1 MIINA
6 TQAVGNYWLRVGTG
20 GRCDGPNAN
29 AANIGSII
37 RYAGA
42 EDANPNSTAAAPLPA
57 GCYDEPIVPY
67 VKTHIPQDVPEE
79 LKLTFTDTGGFN
91 GSDLVQW
98 KVNDVPMLIDF
109 DKPTLQTVFEGFT
122 GNSTWGKAEN
132 VFEVG
137 DKWHAVSHHHVV
149 TNVDLTLYSGSIG
162 SFNKTVQPRP
172 LSPIPFICTAM
183 TSSSWLSKQTLFGV
197 ATFPL

>member
-6 TQAVGNYWLRVGTG
+6 TQSVGNYWLRVGTG

-42 EDANPNSTAAAPLPA
+42 DNVNPNSTASEPLPA
-57 GCYDEPIVPY
+57 GCYDESIVPY
-67 VKTHIPQDVPEE
+67 VKTKVPQELPEE

-98 KVNDVPMLIDF
+98 KINDVPMLIDF

-122 GNSTWGKAEN
+122 GNQTWGRTEN

-137 DKWHAVSHHHVV
+137 NRGHAVSHRR
-149 TNVDLTLYSGSIG
+149 
-162 SFNKTVQPRP
+162 FRCQ
-172 LSPIPFICTAM
+172 
-183 TSSSWLSKQTLFGV
+183 
-197 ATFPL
+197 

>member
-6 TQAVGNYWLRVGTG
+6 TQPVGNYWLRVGTG

-67 VKTHIPQDVPEE
+67 VKTNIPQNLPEE
-79 LKLTFTDTGGFN
+79 LKLTFTDTGGSN

-98 KVNDVPMLIDF
+98 KVNDVPMLIDL

-122 GNSTWGKAEN
+122 GNQTWGKTEN
-132 VFEVG
+132 VIEVG
-137 DKWHAVSHHHVV
+137 NKGHAVSHLHVGTSV
-149 TNVDLTLYSGSIG
+149 GLTLHSGSIG
-162 SFNKTVQPRP
+162 
-172 LSPIPFICTAM
+172 
-183 TSSSWLSKQTLFGV
+183 
-197 ATFPL
+197 